1 MSKLVK
7 AHLPC
12 PHCGSHD
19 ALSKYDDGSTY
30 CFSCNT
36 YTKGLKSEVVN
47 IEEAAIT
54 ELKPDAGAFPVD
66 GLVDRCI
73 TADTCRKYG
82 VKVITQ
88 AGGIAQH
95 IYPYF
100 DSAGKMICQK
110 IRTVSGKQF
119 HILNGGAMKNAV
131 LFGQNLFPAKGK
143 YITVTEGEID
153 AMSVFQMQGSKY
165 PVVSLKNGC
174 TSVKDIKDAYEYL
187 DSFDKIVLCL
197 DGDAPGKKA
206 TQKIADLL
214 PPKKVLIVKLDEK
227 MKDANEFLKAGK
239 TAEFNQLWWKA
250 EEYKPNDIVSVGEM
264 WERLQEFS
272 KTRSYIPTPWVG
284 VNDMIYG
291 FRPSQVAVFA
301 AGTGQ
306 GKAIRMNEKVLTL
319 DGWKLNK
326 DLKIGDYLA
335 SVDGGV
341 SQVIGIYPQ
350 GLRQL
355 YKVTFS
361 DGRTSV
367 VDGEHLWTVK
377 VSGKGE
383 RVINTNEIR
392 RLLSMKKYNNRLSI
406 PLFAGY
412 YGLPNN
418 TGIDMYTLGVL
429 IGDGSL
435 TGTGIQ
441 FTTADTEMLQWIKGT
456 VHKLQNTY
464 AYSIVK
470 EPELLKYIRDNN
482 LNTRAENKHIPQEL
496 FNLCREERLALL
508 QGLMDTDGSVDING
522 FVEYSTSS
530 KQLAEDVV
538 TLVRSLGYIATV
550 QQRKT
555 THLDSYR
562 IHIRGKYDK
571 ELFRLTRK
579 RNRVDE
585 YKIAKPLTIV
595 SVEEDVVEEAQCIR
609 VSHPSALFVI
619 DQYVV
624 THNSLFL
631 KTIIQNLLKTTDIRI
646 GAFFLEEVSEDTM
659 ISLMSLEAGLNLRKP
674 DVWKAQTQEDLHKW
688 FDEVAKDN
696 RLDLFDGFDFD
707 DIDLLID
714 KIRYLSKARDCKVII
729 LDHITMVAEGTEEN
743 TTAKLN
749 KLMAELKKVAVEE
762 EIIILAACH
771 LRKSANAT
779 KTHEEGGHV
788 TLDDL
793 KSSSSIKQLSDI
805 VIGLERNSQDEDVVK
820 ANTTVLRVLK
830 NRDFGIKGPAAA
842 VVYDKETTRLVETEL
857 TDSFGDGII

>member
-272 KTRSYIPTPWVG
+272 KTRSYIPTPWAG

-306 GKAIRMNEKVLTL
+306 GK
-319 DGWKLNK
+319 
-326 DLKIGDYLA
+326 
-335 SVDGGV
+335 
-341 SQVIGIYPQ
+341 
-350 GLRQL
+350 
-355 YKVTFS
+355 
-361 DGRTSV
+361 
-367 VDGEHLWTVK
+367 
-377 VSGKGE
+377 
-383 RVINTNEIR
+383 
-392 RLLSMKKYNNRLSI
+392 
-406 PLFAGY
+406 
-412 YGLPNN
+412 
-418 TGIDMYTLGVL
+418 
-429 IGDGSL
+429 
-435 TGTGIQ
+435 
-441 FTTADTEMLQWIKGT
+441 
-456 VHKLQNTY
+456 
-464 AYSIVK
+464 
-470 EPELLKYIRDNN
+470 
-482 LNTRAENKHIPQEL
+482 
-496 FNLCREERLALL
+496 
-508 QGLMDTDGSVDING
+508 
-522 FVEYSTSS
+522 
-530 KQLAEDVV
+530 
-538 TLVRSLGYIATV
+538 
-550 QQRKT
+550 
-555 THLDSYR
+555 
-562 IHIRGKYDK
+562 
-571 ELFRLTRK
+571 
-579 RNRVDE
+579 
-585 YKIAKPLTIV
+585 
-595 SVEEDVVEEAQCIR
+595 
-609 VSHPSALFVI
+609 
-619 DQYVV
+619 
-624 THNSLFL
+624 SLFL

-714 KIRYLSKARDCKVII
+714 KIRYLSKARDCRVII

-762 EIIILAACH
+762 DIIILAACH

-805 VIGLERNSQDEDVVK
+805 VIGLERNSQDDDVVK